1 MQHFRYKALFTVL
14 DYATNSLTLANN
26 LGNKNLPFL
35 IPGLTHKPVLPR
47 LVLRLGPW
55 AKPRP
60 PTPAMLA
67 YPPFR
72 EATANRA
79 LQRHRP
85 RVPDRV
91 AIGEIIFSSPEPLEG
106 GPPS

>member
-67 YPPFR
+67 YPPF
-72 EATANRA
+72 
-79 LQRHRP
+79 
-85 RVPDRV
+85 
-91 AIGEIIFSSPEPLEG
+91 
-106 GPPS
+106 